1 MNKHIWRLGLIV
13 LICLLSHRAS
23 AQKTRGGDSPRRDT
37 VFVYDTL
44 FVTDTVWL
52 PHPGKQHHRLL
63 PTLPPLQPEGFAL
76 GSPSKTLI
84 FFSGN
89 TATLANS
96 DIIDSVNIIHLKNTD
111 TMKKIGFFGVVFL
124 AFQHMVLSQN
134 HVTLNSG
141 LGVYRM
147 LATPQMTSNPGAD
160 FSIGVGFR
168 RDIVAG
174 KLSAGGELNFHLMMR
189 SDFDTLLH
197 SGQYAGFRNPL
208 TGDEDFSRKP
218 LMINLPLF
226 LRWQTPWLSPSIGA
240 DFYYK
245 ITPRKGIVVSNDGQI
260 LENARYRTPYA
271 GVGLL
276 FGLDAPISSRV
287 SLGLTYVHGLTRERS
302 ADFNGTLFST
312 RMQRLELRARY
323 RL

>member
-141 LGVYRM
+141 LAIKARGGVLDGDVVQDWGVR
-147 LATPQMTSNPGAD
+147 A
-160 FSIGVGFR
+160 FSINDPDGF
-168 RDIVAG
+168 
-174 KLSAGGELNFHLMMR
+174 KLTFM
-189 SDFDTLLH
+189 
-197 SGQYAGFRNPL
+197 
-208 TGDEDFSRKP
+208 
-218 LMINLPLF
+218 
-226 LRWQTPWLSPSIGA
+226 TPV
-240 DFYYK
+240 K
-245 ITPRKGIVVSNDGQI
+245 
-260 LENARYRTPYA
+260 
-271 GVGLL
+271 
-276 FGLDAPISSRV
+276 
-287 SLGLTYVHGLTRERS
+287 
-302 ADFNGTLFST
+302 
-312 RMQRLELRARY
+312 
-323 RL
+323 